1 MVQEDA
7 LTPVI
12 DLLNEIQVPYML
24 VGALAVN
31 YYSVPRLTH
40 DADILVQIRPEHA
53 QIMTERLGS
62 AYYIDADSIPEAIA
76 SHGEFNLIHLT
87 TGFKIDFW
95 ILEDTEFDRLR
106 FSRRVSGRI
115 FGRNVLLSTPE
126 DLILTKLVW
135 FKQSD
140 SQKHYVD
147 AVGIYHAQKAV
158 LQIDYLHGQARA
170 LSVAALLERLQDEAK
185 ET

>member
-62 AYYIDADSIPEAIA
+62 AYYIAADSIREAIA

-87 TGFKIDFW
+87 TGFKS
-95 ILEDTEFDRLR
+95 E
-106 FSRRVSGRI
+106 
-115 FGRNVLLSTPE
+115 
-126 DLILTKLVW
+126 
-135 FKQSD
+135 
-140 SQKHYVD
+140 
-147 AVGIYHAQKAV
+147 
-158 LQIDYLHGQARA
+158 AR
-170 LSVAALLERLQDEAK
+170 
-185 ET
+185 